1 MKINAEFCNNKL
13 LTTIQVMEILERT
26 IENLHTRAHFIPA
39 SLNEDARTI
48 DVVFVTEN
56 PVRTFTWEDGVV
68 DETLLCSP
76 TNIRTGRFATGMAVL
91 DNHDRY
97 SGTKSQIGVV
107 ENYRFENGKGIA
119 TLRFS
124 KRKEVEE
131 GQWQDAKDGILRGIS
146 VGYSVH
152 KYEIIKEE
160 GKRTQYTAV
169 DWEPLEISFAPVQ
182 ADAGASV
189 RSHNSENNNDKN
201 KKHHTMELKA
211 RALAVGLPETA
222 TLQEVER
229 AEADVKTRQ
238 NNEIK
243 EQARKEA
250 VEAERK
256 RVTAITAEVRKAGLE
271 AEFAEKLIA
280 DGIDLDKSRELI
292 INEVA
297 EKNKINVNGS
307 NRAATVGA
315 EQKDKVRVAME
326 EAIVHRVDPSTKLE
340 TGRDF
345 RGMRLL
351 DMGKYLLEQDGVRT
365 LGMSQRQVA
374 MAALGLDQTR
384 GYMSSSDFPIIL
396 GNTVNRTLRQAYEQ
410 QSRTFMP
417 FCRRASAAD
426 FKPITRAQISAL
438 VGAFDN
444 IPEGGEYKQA
454 SLTEGKEVY
463 QLAKYG
469 KKIAL
474 TWESLTND
482 DLSAFDRI
490 PMAIAQKAA
499 QKQSDIVY
507 GIITDNAAMSDTVAL
522 FHADHG
528 NLAGVAAAITSDSLA
543 LARAAMRK
551 QKDLNGDFI
560 NVNPTYLIVGP
571 DKETEAQKLIQAV
584 IMATKTA
591 DTNVFK
597 GSLQIIV
604 EPRLTGNQWYL
615 AASPGQV
622 DTIEYAFLDGEGEL
636 FTEQRVGFDVDGLE
650 IKARMV
656 FAAKAIDYRGLFKN
670 AGA

>member
-1 MKINAEFCNNKL
+1 MKINTEFCNNKL

-182 ADAGASV
+182 ADAEASV

-243 EQARKEA
+243 EQDRKEA

-340 TGRDF
+340 TGSDF

-410 QSRTFMP
+410 QSRTFTP